1 MSTRVRCYLV
11 VVRLRGLNYG
21 LDGAADVI
29 GSAIAVGLAAV
40 EPGDDCFEG
49 NRRDQPR
56 RPLSPW
62 AGRYLL
68 GESSISDL
76 GRGRPDAVNHVAKLR
91 LSRSMTEQQSEPVRI
106 GCGCVDE
113 QRNTVLVEVVGAHAL
128 GESSTGA
135 LEHRAVEVR
144 LGCEVPIEDDVTDA
158 GFCGDVVQTR
168 GCEAPA
174 GKRASGGVAGLVTYR
189 GPSPA

>member
-1 MSTRVRCYLV
+1 MSMRACCYLV
-11 VVRLRGLNYG
+11 VVRMRGLNYG

-62 AGRYLL
+62 AGRDLL
-68 GESSISDL
+68 GERSISDL

-91 LSRSMTEQQSEPVRI
+91 LSRSMTEQQSEPGRI
-106 GCGCVDE
+106 GCGGADE
-113 QRNTVLVEVVGAHAL
+113 QRNTVLLEGGRAHAL
-128 GESSTGA
+128 VEST
-135 LEHRAVEVR
+135 
-144 LGCEVPIEDDVTDA
+144 A
-158 GFCGDVVQTR
+158 GTVH
-168 GCEAPA
+168 
-174 GKRASGGVAGLVTYR
+174 
-189 GPSPA
+189 